1 MATSNNN
8 VIVSRIQNRRG
19 LKQDLPNPLRPG
31 ELGLATD
38 SKQLY
43 IGADTEIQAG
53 AYNKILSLENTTGAQ
68 DAIKSIA
75 NNQIITFTVPHIRY
89 PVGSFSGTEKT
100 LSYTPS
106 TTKVYTLPNSGSDS
120 RKTFRSTVTDGNL
133 INLETNLAFTAE
145 TITIVKNGE
154 VLSGLDK
161 KIDEPDEDAT
171 IVDLVSKDYIF
182 SSNTALAN
190 THTATFRNLLTST
203 DEVAVTYYGNSA
215 VIQAL
220 DGFSSS
226 NTQITY
232 YSEALNFYDQYSIPD
247 YRKIDEKFIRVSP
260 TTGVGHIGLEY
271 KHISIVADSSADVT
285 VSGLGN
291 LRTSNASDIENS
303 ITFTP
308 SGASNVVVTVDNSG
322 TLYNASSYYNHIY
335 VENLT
340 NSWVNNKAVPLTA
353 SNTTSVS
360 FTLPSGNTWQTAR
373 TCTAAASVG
382 TSTTITGNVDGLSVN
397 DTVRFIG
404 SGASQFNDLNKKYV
418 VQSLTS
424 SSFTVT
430 EDNVSSDVANNL
442 DYINYGSDAS
452 GANVQ
457 IFSANHGVPVGGQ
470 FKLAGSSATGQVANG
485 NATLIG
491 TATDNT
497 FFMAAAGAGSSNVT
511 GTASVVFGS
520 DTSGS
525 ITRVRSTDLSSATT
539 LNEVTAIVNNLSD
552 ADAWESLQLVPDNTN
567 RIYFSSKASKS
578 STPFNFRLHN
588 DSADTLS
595 KLQLLDSD
603 YINGSKLYDRDTT
616 VKAKL
621 EKWLDGTLKST
632 EINLFE
638 SVATNQIYASN
649 TFLNPHDIESF
660 PIDIDNEFS
669 EMSFAS
675 NEEAE
680 NFAYIINNM
689 YFAKTGFDV
698 KGLLTTKLNIEIL
711 TSIGSSSGLKTTTFD
726 VTNTATISD
735 SNVIA
740 SSELPIST
748 ATYDTH
754 VLEYS
759 VKYNGTSD
767 GNYRRT
773 GTIYLNAFENSVT
786 GNSDVIIQDI
796 ASDVSD
802 TLSGNVSFGAT
813 YNSVTNLITLTAQN
827 TTNKNL
833 TMNWIQ
839 RRWSS

>member
-75 NNQIITFTVPHIRY
+75 NNQIISFTVPHIRF
-89 PVGSFSGTEKT
+89 PSGSFSGTEKT
-100 LSYTPS
+100 ISYTPATS
-106 TTKVYTLPNSGSDS
+106 KTYTLPNSGSDT
-120 RKTFRSTVTDGNL
+120 RTTFRSSVTDGNL
-133 INLETNLAFTAE
+133 INLETNLAFTAN
-145 TITIVKNGE
+145 TITVVKNGE
-154 VLSGLDK
+154 VLSGSDN
-161 KIDEPDEDAT
+161 AT
-171 IVDLVSKDYIF
+171 VANLVSHDYIF

-203 DEVAVTYYGNSA
+203 DEVALTYYGNSA

-226 NTQITY
+226 NTQISF
-232 YSEALNFYDQYSIPD
+232 YSTALNFYDQYSIPD
-247 YRKIDEKFIRVSP
+247 YRKIDDKFIRVSP

-271 KHISIVADSSADVT
+271 KHISIVADSSANVT

-291 LRTSNASDIENS
+291 LRTSNTSDIENS

-340 NSWVNNKAVPLTA
+340 NSWVNNKAIPLTA

-373 TCTAAASVG
+373 AVTAGVSAGS
-382 TSTTITGNVDGLSVN
+382 TTTITGNVDGLVAGH
-397 DTVRFIG
+397 TVKFIG
-404 SGASQFNDLNKKYV
+404 SQAGQFNDTDKKYV
-418 VQSLTS
+418 VQSVGTTT
-424 SSFTVT
+424 FTVT
-430 EDNVSSDVANNL
+430 EDNVSSLIANNL
-442 DYINYGSDAS
+442 DYINYGTDAS

-470 FKLAGSSATGQVANG
+470 FKLAGSTASGQVANG
-485 NATLIG
+485 NATLIA

-497 FFMAAAGAGSSNVT
+497 FFMAAAGAGTSNVT

-525 ITRVRSTDLSSATT
+525 VTRVRSTNLSTATNLT
-539 LNEVTAIVNNLSD
+539 EAAAIVNNLSD
-552 ADAWESLQLVPDNTN
+552 ADAWESLQLVPDNAN
-567 RIYFSSKASKS
+567 RIYFTSKASKS
-578 STPFNFRLHN
+578 STPFDFRLHN
-588 DSADTLS
+588 DSADTLGI
-595 KLQLLDSD
+595 LQLLDSE
-603 YINGSKLYDRDTT
+603 YAYGSKLYDRDTT

-621 EKWLDGTLKST
+621 EKWLDGTLKSS

-638 SVATNQIYASN
+638 SVATNQVYGSN
-649 TFLNPHDIESF
+649 AFLGSHALESY
-660 PIDIDNEFS
+660 PVDIDNEFS
-669 EMSFAS
+669 EMSFTS

-680 NFAYIINNM
+680 NFAYILNNM
-689 YFAKTGFDV
+689 YFAKSGSDV

-711 TSIGSSSGLKTTTFD
+711 TSLGSSSGLKTTSFD
-726 VTNTATISD
+726 VTNTATISS

-740 SSELPIST
+740 SSDLPIST

-759 VKYNGTSD
+759 VKYDGTSD

-786 GNSDVIIQDI
+786 GNSDVVIQDI

-813 YNSVTNLITLTAQN
+813 FNSVTNLITLTAQN

-833 TMNWIQ
+833 TMNWVQ
-839 RRWSS
+839 RRWTS

>member
-68 DAIKSIA
+68 DSIKSIA
-75 NNQIITFTVPHIRY
+75 NNQIISFTVPHIRY
-89 PVGSFSGTEKT
+89 PSGSFSGTEKT

-106 TTKVYTLPNSGSDS
+106 TSKTYSLPNSGSDS
-120 RKTFRSTVTDGNL
+120 RTTFRSTVADGNF
-133 INLETNLAFTAE
+133 INLETNLAFTAN
-145 TITIVKNGE
+145 TITVSKNG
-154 VLSGLDK
+154 
-161 KIDEPDEDAT
+161 T
-171 IVDLVSKDYIF
+171 ILGGSDDNNIANLVSQDYIF

-190 THTATFRNLLTST
+190 THTISFRNLLAST

-226 NTQITY
+226 NTQISY
-232 YSEALNFYDQYSIPD
+232 YSTALNFYDQYSIPD
-247 YRKIDEKFIRVSP
+247 YRKINEKFIRVSP

-271 KHISIVADSSADVT
+271 KHISIVADSTADVT

-291 LRTSNASDIENS
+291 LRSSNASDIENS
-303 ITFTP
+303 IAFTP
-308 SGASNVVVTVDNSG
+308 VGASTVVVTVDNSG
-322 TLYNASSYYNHIY
+322 TTYNANSYYNY
-335 VENLT
+335 VYCENLT
-340 NSWVNNKAVPLTA
+340 NSWVNNKAVPLAT
-353 SNTTSVS
+353 SNTTALT

-373 TCTAAASVG
+373 TCTAAVSAG
-382 TSTTITGNVDGLSVN
+382 TSTTITGNVEGLSIN

-404 SGASQFNDLNKKYV
+404 TGAGQFNDTDKKYT
-418 VQSLTS
+418 VQSLTTS
-424 SSFTVT
+424 TFTVT
-430 EDNVSSDVANNL
+430 EDNISSEVENNL
-442 DYINYGSDAS
+442 DYINYGTDNT

-470 FKLAGSSATGQVANG
+470 FKLAGSTATGQVANG

-497 FFMAAAGAGSSNVT
+497 FFMAAAGAGTSNVT

-525 ITRVRSTDLSSATT
+525 ITRVRSTDISSATN
-539 LNEVTAIVNNLSD
+539 LNEATAIVNNLSD

-603 YINGSKLYDRDTT
+603 YVYGSKLYDRDTT

-649 TFLNPHDIESF
+649 TFLGSHDLESF
-660 PIDIDNEFS
+660 PVDIDNEFS
-669 EMSFAS
+669 EMTFTS

-689 YFAKTGFDV
+689 YFAKTGFDI

-711 TSIGSSSGLKTTTFD
+711 TSIGSSAGLKTTTFD
-726 VTNTATISD
+726 VTNTATIS
-735 SNVIA
+735 SGNVIA

-748 ATYDTH
+748 STYDTH

-759 VKYNGTSD
+759 IKYDGTSD

-786 GNSDVIIQDI
+786 GNSDVVIQDI

-813 YNSVTNLITLTAQN
+813 FNSSTNLITLTAQN
-827 TTNKNL
+827 TTNKDL

>member
-68 DAIKSIA
+68 DSIKSIA
-75 NNQIITFTVPHIRY
+75 NNQIISFTVPHIRF
-89 PVGSFSGTEKT
+89 PSGSFSGTEKT
-100 LSYTPS
+100 ISYTPATS
-106 TTKVYTLPNSGSDS
+106 KTYTLPNAGSDT
-120 RKTFRSTVTDGNL
+120 RTTFRSTVADGNY
-133 INLETNLAFTAE
+133 INLETNLAFTAN
-145 TITIVKNGE
+145 TITVAKNGS
-154 VLSGLDK
+154 VLGGSDDSN
-161 KIDEPDEDAT
+161 IAN
-171 IVDLVSKDYIF
+171 LVSQDYIF

-190 THTATFRNLLTST
+190 THTVSFRNLLTST
-203 DEVAVTYYGNSA
+203 DEVAITYYGNSA

-226 NTQITY
+226 NTQIGY
-232 YSEALNFYDQYSIPD
+232 YSSDLNFYDQYSIPD
-247 YRKIDEKFIRVSP
+247 YRKIDEKFIRVAP

-271 KHISIVADSSADVT
+271 KHISIVADSSANVT

-291 LRTSNASDIENS
+291 LRTSNASDVQNT

-308 SGASNVVVTVDNSG
+308 VGASTVVVTVDNSG
-322 TLYNASSYYNHIY
+322 ATYNASSYYNYIY

-340 NSWVNNKAVPLTA
+340 NSWVNNKAVPLSA

-373 TCTAAASVG
+373 TCTAAVSVG
-382 TSTTITGNVDGLSVN
+382 TSTTITGNVAGLSVN

-404 SGASQFNDLNKKYV
+404 SGAGQFNDTDKKYT
-418 VQSLTS
+418 VQSLTT

-430 EDNVSSDVANNL
+430 EDNISSEVANNL
-442 DYINYGSDAS
+442 DYINYGADNT

-457 IFSANHGVPVGGQ
+457 VFSALHGVPVGGA
-470 FKLAGSSATGQVANG
+470 FKLAGSTGTGQVANG

-491 TATDNT
+491 TATENT
-497 FFMAAAGAGSSNVT
+497 FFIAAAGPGTSNVT
-511 GTASVVFGS
+511 GTADVVLGS
-520 DTSGS
+520 DLSGS
-525 ITRVRSTDLSSATT
+525 VTRVRSTDLSSATT
-539 LNEVTAIVNNLSD
+539 LSEAAAIVNNLSD
-552 ADAWESLQLVPDNTN
+552 ADAWESLQLVPDNSN
-567 RIYFSSKASKS
+567 RIYFTSKASKS
-578 STPFNFRLHN
+578 STPFDFRLHN

-595 KLQLLDSD
+595 TLQIIDGD
-603 YINGSKLYDRDTT
+603 YVYGSKLYNRDTT

-621 EKWLDGTLKST
+621 EKWLQGTLTSNA
-632 EINLFE
+632 INLFE
-638 SVATNQIYASN
+638 SVATNQVYASN
-649 TFLNPHDIESF
+649 VFLPSHNLESY
-660 PIDIDNEFS
+660 PVDIDNEFS
-669 EMSFAS
+669 EMTFTS

-680 NFAYIINNM
+680 NFAYLLNNM
-689 YFAKTGFDV
+689 YFAKTGSDV

-711 TSIGSSSGLKTTTFD
+711 TSLGSSSGLKTTSFD
-726 VTNTATISD
+726 VTNTATIS
-735 SNVIA
+735 SGNVIA
-740 SSELPIST
+740 SSDLPIST

-759 VKYNGTSD
+759 VKYDGTSD
-767 GNYRRT
+767 GNYRRA
-773 GTIYLNAFENSVT
+773 GTIYLNTFENSVT
-786 GNSDVIIQDI
+786 GNSDVVIQDI

-802 TLSGNVSFGAT
+802 TLTGNVSFGASFDSG
-813 YNSVTNLITLTAQN
+813 NNLITLSAVN
-827 TTNKNL
+827 TTGKGL
-833 TMNWIQ
+833 TMNWVQ
-839 RRWSS
+839 RRWTA